1 MDTPILPSGITRWK
15 KTLLCTAVVVA
26 ILTAGCEGTTGTM
39 KKEDMGAA
47 LGAIGGAL
55 LGAKVAGGKNR
66 WLGAAIGGA
75 AGFYAGKMIGRNL
88 DERDRQALAARTVEA
103 LDTPSAGMASWSSD
117 KSGASANITTGDI
130 AYKEQPKQVKRLA
143 KVEAV
148 PAIKLENKE
157 YQTTSALRVRGG
169 PGTQYDTIT
178 TLRPGDVVT
187 SAGRTDS
194 GWLMLAKQGVT
205 VGYVHGKYVKP
216 YSPIEQAKAQGIDL
230 DNVQVETLPKQDGFA
245 GIDLDAM
252 ETTSSTVTAQVG
264 CRDVQVSV
272 TTDKGT
278 DKESTRACQNA
289 DGVWELG

>member
-1 MDTPILPSGITRWK
+1 MDTHIPPPEPTRSRK
-15 KTLLCTAVVVA
+15 VLICSAVLIVT
-26 ILTAGCEGTTGTM
+26 LTAGCEGTTGGM

-55 LGAKVAGGKNR
+55 LGAKVAGDNNR
-66 WLGAAIGGA
+66 WLGAALGGA

-103 LDTPSAGMASWSSD
+103 LDTPSAGVASWSSD
-117 KSGASANITTGDI
+117 KSGASADITTGEV
-130 AYKEQPKQVKRLA
+130 AYKEQPKQITRLS

-157 YQTTSALRVRGG
+157 YQTTSALRVRSG

-205 VGYVHGKYVKP
+205 VGYVHGNYVKP
-216 YSPIEQAKAQGIDL
+216 YSPIEQARAQGVDL
-230 DNVQVETLPKQDGFA
+230 DSVQAESIPIQECFA
-245 GIDLDAM
+245 GIDLDAV

-278 DKESTRACQNA
+278 DRESTRACQNA